1 MKVKVPC
8 TCYAPVDFEY
18 DETVD
23 LAKNPEAANQIMAG
37 SFMEAKCPKCGKVLH
52 PEFPFTV
59 KHEGKKI
66 DIQFLPERMR
76 DEYLR
81 GLSKYCFKKDGR
93 IVIGFPELAEK
104 LKIINEGFDDRIIEV
119 IKYYMVSK
127 IEADQ
132 KPENEIRAFFECTD
146 KEVNL
151 RFSPTFIIFGG
162 IMIYVLLLLVTKYA
176 FHRIVTSELLLIVV
190 WTMLETAVVNWLNS
204 AGYLTGYR
212 LAFMV
217 IVLMA
222 AFVISIILYVAYY
235 RMEEMKAFYAA
246 MVPLVTEAAA
256 MIVLVGLL
264 LTTEKPV

>member
-1 MKVKVPC
+1 MNRLLSGQCLLILCCVFYLIWWYRGFRPGI
-8 TCYAPVDFEY
+8 
-18 DETVD
+18 TVNRVGGVNGVLLLVTAVLG
-23 LAKNPEAANQIMAG
+23 LAG
-37 SFMEAKCPKCGKVLH
+37 VSFSL
-52 PEFPFTV
+52 
-59 KHEGKKI
+59 
-66 DIQFLPERMR
+66 
-76 DEYLR
+76 
-81 GLSKYCFKKDGR
+81 LSITDT
-93 IVIGFPELAEK
+93 
-104 LKIINEGFDDRIIEV
+104 EV
-119 IKYYMVSK
+119 S
-127 IEADQ
+127 
-132 KPENEIRAFFECTD
+132 
-146 KEVNL
+146 L
-151 RFSPTFIIFGG
+151 RFSPAFILFGG

-256 MIVLVGLL
+256 MIVLVGFL